1 MFRTSKLSA
10 HALAK
15 TSIYYTAEVDYQ
27 YIIGCAIL
35 QAIMYRYS
43 FYVLIFMSLNDTCER
58 NHGTNKGNSVN
69 MNMNNVILS
78 LRIRMDR
85 PEQTV

>member
-15 TSIYYTAEVDYQ
+15 TNIYYTAEVYQ
-27 YIIGCAIL
+27 YIIGCVIL

-43 FYVLIFMSLNDTCER
+43 CYVLIFMSLNDTCER
-58 NHGTNKGNSVN
+58 NHGTNKGSSVN